1 MEEELIMVRVAELY
15 YDEDK
20 TQDEIGA
27 LLKLSRWKVGRL
39 LTQARE
45 RGIVRIEIV
54 HLSLIHI

>member
-27 LLKLSRWKVGRL
+27 LLKLS
-39 LTQARE
+39 
-45 RGIVRIEIV
+45 
-54 HLSLIHI
+54 LIHI

>member
-39 LTQARE
+39 LT
-45 RGIVRIEIV
+45 
-54 HLSLIHI
+54 LSLIHI